1 MRPFSFG
8 RPPGSCYCML
18 VLESISVISDCP
30 FGDQGL
36 TAKCCRTWGC
46 NPSVRRY
53 TQFWFSWCPGTLESL
68 SVCSGAKRSQTGRSM
83 LIEHV
88 CECTYKHTGGD
99 TNARMNARWWGIHAC
114 LAWCW
119 GGCTGWMYVYSVSL
133 FIDTNDERWSWY
145 SSIYS
150 ILSWQTWSQSIR
162 IVITLPNLALEN
174 WWLEVEM
181 SGFRPIFRGE

>member
-1 MRPFSFG
+1 MGPPKRHGRKWMGFTGVKFSPPFRSFLT
-8 RPPGSCYCML
+8 PGWNWSGANLVPFLKLTSRTFKHWGVRRWGLFLLEGLLADEFTVMF
-18 VLESISVISDCP
+18 VLESISVYHP
-30 FGDQGL
+30 FEDQGL

-46 NPSVRRY
+46 DPSVHRY

-99 TNARMNARWWGIHAC
+99 TNTNARMNARWWGIHAC

-119 GGCTGWMYVYSVSL
+119 GRCTGWM
-133 FIDTNDERWSWY
+133 
-145 SSIYS
+145 
-150 ILSWQTWSQSIR
+150 
-162 IVITLPNLALEN
+162 
-174 WWLEVEM
+174 
-181 SGFRPIFRGE
+181 